1 MRDNGLSWLNR
12 NVIGMAITSFCA
24 DVGYEMVSA
33 VLPGF
38 LASLGIAAAALGW
51 IEGAADALS
60 SFMKLAAGWFS
71 DRIGHRK
78 PIVVA
83 GYFLSGTALSVLA
96 AAVSWPLVLAGR
108 MVAWFGRG
116 IRGPLR
122 DALLSDSTA
131 PEARGRVFGAH
142 RAADTTGAVAGPLLG
157 VWLLSRL
164 PHHHD
169 PSAPFRT
176 VFRISLIPGLLSC
189 AAMLFL
195 VQEKRVTGNR
205 SRKLWRSLRELPRPY
220 LRFLAAV
227 GLFGAGDF
235 APTLLVMA
243 AIQLLTPQRGV
254 VHAGQIAALFYV
266 LRNLAQ
272 ALTSLP
278 AGFLADRMSKRLLLA
293 GGYTL
298 GGVTA
303 FATAALFAGHTTAL
317 APIGAVFLAC
327 GIYTGIYDA
336 LEGAIPA
343 DMIRSEDRATAYGL
357 MGAVNGVGDLVA
369 SAMVG
374 TLWTALSPAPAFC
387 SAGVLMLAG
396 GAAML
401 YRDTENRR

>member
-1 MRDNGLSWLNR
+1 MRETSGSWLNR

-51 IEGAADALS
+51 IEGLADALS

-122 DALLSDSTA
+122 DAMLSDSAA
-131 PEARGRVFGAH
+131 PGVRGRVFGTH

-164 PHHHD
+164 PHRHD
-169 PSAPFRT
+169 SSAPFRT
-176 VFRISLIPGLLSC
+176 IFLISLIPGLLSC

-195 VQEKRVTGNR
+195 VQEKRVAGNPA
-205 SRKLWRSLRELPRPY
+205 RKLWHSMRELPRPY
-220 LRFLAAV
+220 LWFLVSV

-243 AIQLLTPQRGV
+243 AAQLLTPGHGI
-254 VHAGQIAALFYV
+254 VHAGQIAAMLYV

-272 ALTSLP
+272 ALSSLP

-293 GGYTL
+293 GGYGL
-298 GGVTA
+298 GGITA
-303 FATAALFAGHTTAL
+303 FAAAALFAVHATAL

-327 GIYTGIYDA
+327 GVYTGIEDA

-343 DMIRSEDRATAYGL
+343 DMIGSEDRATAYGL

-374 TLWTALSPAPAFC
+374 TLWTAVSPVAGFC
-387 SAGVLMLAG
+387 CAGALMLAG
-396 GAAML
+396 GAAMAL
-401 YRDTENRR
+401 LRGR